1 MSIWPGSKIFSTSP
15 MVNVN
20 IEAFSSVILL
30 ISWKDLLY
38 CTYLQTLTER
48 WQQVLNENSVQQ
60 SRLHGAPPL
69 LGLFILVR

>member
-30 ISWKDLLY
+30 IMERH
-38 CTYLQTLTER
+38 LTER

-60 SRLHGAPPL
+60 RRLHGAPPL
-69 LGLFILVR
+69 LDLFILVLQSVIL